1 MSLDTPRKLPRAEPG
16 EVLVEPPT
24 RKARPLLVG
33 AMAVAQLG
41 LFLALMTPIMVS
53 LAIKVQTIV
62 PEERQVTALGI
73 VTSIGSVAA
82 MLANPIFGRISD
94 RTTSRFGRRR
104 PWLVVGMFGL
114 MASLLIIAL
123 GQSVA
128 TVTVGFFLASI
139 FANAALAAFVATVAD
154 HVPMFQRGRVSGL
167 IGIMQNV
174 APMLGTYVAQM
185 FTDNMLMLFMV
196 PGVAG
201 FVLVMVLVVLLPD
214 ARLPKRPAR
223 EAGWKTFLM
232 TFWVNPRKHPDFAW
246 AWISRFLLTL
256 ASYMF
261 TTFRLL
267 YLQHELSLSAAKATE
282 VMATGVLIYTI
293 AVMVGAQSAGWLSDR
308 LRRRKAFIA
317 LSTLVFGVGMLL
329 LVWSTSIG
337 GFYFAEAVLGL
348 GFGVYMGVD
357 LALVIDVLPNPDDSS
372 KDLGVFNIA
381 MSGPQVI
388 APAVGASLVN
398 TGGGDNYGLL
408 LGGAAVVCLLG
419 ALAILPVRQVR

>member
-1 MSLDTPRKLPRAEPG
+1 MPLTARKLPRAEPG

-24 RKARPLLVG
+24 QKARPLLVG
-33 AMAVAQLG
+33 AMAIAQLG

-62 PEERQVTALGI
+62 PADRQVTALGI

-104 PWLVVGMFGL
+104 PWLVVGMLGL
-114 MASLLIIAL
+114 VASLLIIAL
-123 GQSVA
+123 GQNVA

-174 APMLGTYVAQM
+174 APMLGTYVARM
-185 FTDNMLMLFMV
+185 FTDDMLMLFMI
-196 PGVAG
+196 PGVVG
-201 FVLVMVLVVLLPD
+201 FALVTVLVIVLPD
-214 ARLPKRPAR
+214 RPLPKRPAR
-223 EAGWKTFLM
+223 EAGWKMFLM
-232 TFWVNPRKHPDFAW
+232 TFWVSPRRHPDFAW

-267 YLQHELSLSAAKATE
+267 YLQHELSLSAAEATE

-293 AVMVGAQSAGWLSDR
+293 AVMFGAQSAGWLSDK
-308 LRRRKAFIA
+308 LRRRKVFIA
-317 LSTLVFGVGMLL
+317 VSTLVFGVGILL
-329 LVWSTSIG
+329 LIWSSSVG
-337 GFYFAEAVLGL
+337 DFYFAEAVLGL

-357 LALVIDVLPNPDDSS
+357 LALVIDVLPNPEDSS

-388 APAVGASLVN
+388 APAIGAVLVN
-398 TGGGDNYGLL
+398 TGGGNNYPLL
-408 LGGAAVVCLLG
+408 LGGAAVLCVIG

>member
-1 MSLDTPRKLPRAEPG
+1 MALGTSKKIPRAQPG
-16 EVLVEPPT
+16 EVLIPPPT
-24 RKARPLLVG
+24 QKAGPLLVA
-33 AMAVAQLG
+33 AMAAAQLG

-53 LAIKVQTIV
+53 LAIKVQTLV
-62 PEERQVTALGI
+62 PEDRQVTALGI

-82 MLANPIFGRISD
+82 VLANPVFGRISD

-104 PWLVVGMFGL
+104 PWLVIGMLGL
-114 MASLLIIAL
+114 MASLLVIAL
-123 GQSVA
+123 GESIA
-128 TVTVGFFLASI
+128 MVTLGFFLSSI

-154 HVPMFQRGRVSGL
+154 HVPMFQRGKVSGM

-185 FTDNMLMLFMV
+185 FTDNMLLLFMI

-201 FVLVMVLVVLLPD
+201 FVLVALLVVVLPD
-214 ARLPKRPAR
+214 PRLPKRPVR
-223 EAGWKTFLM
+223 EEGWRTVLK
-232 TFWVNPRKHPDFAW
+232 TFWVSPRRHPDFAW

-267 YLQHELSLSAAKATE
+267 YLQNELSLSASEATA

-293 AVMVGAQSAGWLSDR
+293 AVMVGAQTAGWLSDK

-317 LSTLVFGVGMLL
+317 LSTLVFGIGMLL
-329 LVWSTSIG
+329 LLRSDSIS
-337 GFYFAEAVLGL
+337 GFYFAEGVLGL

-357 LALVIDVLPNPDDSS
+357 LALVIDVLPDPDDSS

-381 MSGPQVI
+381 MSAPQIV
-388 APAVGASLVN
+388 APSVGALLVN
-398 TGGGDNYGLL
+398 MGPGRNYELL
-408 LGGAAVVCLLG
+408 LAAAAVVCVLG
-419 ALAILPVRQVR
+419 ALAILPVKKVR

>member
-1 MSLDTPRKLPRAEPG
+1 MPLTARKLPRAEPG

-24 RKARPLLVG
+24 QKARPLLVG
-33 AMAVAQLG
+33 AMAIAQLG

-62 PEERQVTALGI
+62 PADRQVTALGI

-94 RTTSRFGRRR
+94 RTSSRFGRRR
-104 PWLVVGMFGL
+104 PWLVVGMLGL
-114 MASLLIIAL
+114 VASLLIIA
-123 GQSVA
+123 
-128 TVTVGFFLASI
+128 
-139 FANAALAAFVATVAD
+139 
-154 HVPMFQRGRVSGL
+154 R
-167 IGIMQNV
+167 
-174 APMLGTYVAQM
+174 M
-185 FTDNMLMLFMV
+185 FTDDMLMLFMI
-196 PGVAG
+196 PGVVG
-201 FVLVMVLVVLLPD
+201 FALVTVLVIVLPD
-214 ARLPKRPAR
+214 RPLPKRPAR
-223 EAGWKTFLM
+223 EAGWKMFLM
-232 TFWVNPRKHPDFAW
+232 TFWVSPRRHPDFAW

-267 YLQHELSLSAAKATE
+267 YLQHELSLSAAEATE

-293 AVMVGAQSAGWLSDR
+293 AVMFGAQSAGWLSDK
-308 LRRRKAFIA
+308 LRRRKVFIA
-317 LSTLVFGVGMLL
+317 VSTLVFGVGMLL
-329 LVWSTSIG
+329 LIWSSSVG
-337 GFYFAEAVLGL
+337 DFYFAEAVLGL

-357 LALVIDVLPNPDDSS
+357 LALVIDVLPNPEDSS

-388 APAVGASLVN
+388 APAIGAVLVN
-398 TGGGDNYGLL
+398 TGGGNNYPLL
-408 LGGAAVVCLLG
+408 LGGAAVLCVIG